1 LVAQRNVLG
10 DEICAVL
17 ENGSSNGEKQCKLE
31 RHSANDSLGPD
42 TPEKL
47 ADSPLYRIVRRHNVE
62 VDIAPL
68 DLDSGDAFVLCS
80 DGLYAMLPDADLK
93 VLAGRSP
100 DPHSVVAW
108 MIDAANQAGGM
119 DNVTA
124 MIAHLHPSTS
134 ESRG

>member
-47 ADSPLYRIVRRHNVE
+47 ADSPLYRIVRRHNRGFSHSTPSLLTFLYRWRAQNSDTSRWVPTFWIC
-62 VDIAPL
+62 IA
-68 DLDSGDAFVLCS
+68 
-80 DGLYAMLPDADLK
+80 
-93 VLAGRSP
+93 
-100 DPHSVVAW
+100 
-108 MIDAANQAGGM
+108 
-119 DNVTA
+119 
-124 MIAHLHPSTS
+124 
-134 ESRG
+134 